1 MVAVYLTPE
10 EVAERCRVVRRT
22 VYDWLREGRLQGRR
36 AGRKWLISDADVE
49 RFLDGDTASEPAPV
63 TVHPLPVE
71 EPQKAPARGKSAKSR
86 RR

>member
-1 MVAVYLTPE
+1 MVPVYLTPD

-36 AGRKWLISDADVE
+36 AGRKWLISDVDVE
-49 RFLDGDTASEPAPV
+49 RFLNGGSASEPASVPV
-63 TVHPLPVE
+63 QPLPVV
-71 EPQKAPARGKSAKSR
+71 EPEKVPARGKSAKSR